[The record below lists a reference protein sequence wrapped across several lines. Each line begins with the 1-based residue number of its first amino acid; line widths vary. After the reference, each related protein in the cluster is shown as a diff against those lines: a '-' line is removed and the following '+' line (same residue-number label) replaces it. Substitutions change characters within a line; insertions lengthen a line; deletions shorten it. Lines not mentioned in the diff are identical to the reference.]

1 MGKTRLE
8 SKSAKKT
15 ARKVFDEVQKCDAD
29 LVDAIEVD
37 VEKIDVRLHQWTS
50 KTITVKF
57 FGEADISSG
66 DIEFDTYIIQNKLFV
81 SIKVRGIVEVS
92 DLKLDIWLPGRL
104 FEVIQLKTSS
114 GNIEIDGG
122 IAVKTLKID
131 TLSGDVNVNAT
142 YIRAI
147 VNTENG
153 NVYASINAQSR
164 VDFQVLTVQGD
175 VKIKLKN
182 VRKVNFRAKSK
193 YGDILNAYRGKYG
206 YIASIKATTKSGN
219 ITVE

>member
-29 LVDAIEVD
+29 SVDSIEVD
-37 VEKIDVRLHQWTS
+37 VERIDVRFHQWTS

>member
-8 SKSAKKT
+8 SKKT

-66 DIEFDTYIIQNKLFV
+66 DIEFDTYIIQNKLYV
-81 SIKVRGIVEVS
+81 TIKVRGIVEVS

-104 FEVIQLKTSS
+104 FEVIQLKASS

>member
-29 LVDAIEVD
+29 SVDSIEVD
-37 VEKIDVRLHQWTS
+37 VERIDVRFHQWTS

-81 SIKVRGIVEVS
+81 SIKVRDIVEVS

>member
-1 MGKTRLE
+1 MRKTRLE
-8 SKSAKKT
+8 SKKT
-15 ARKVFDEVQKCDAD
+15 ARKVFDKVQKCDSD

-57 FGEADISSG
+57 FGEADITSG
-66 DIEFDTYIIQNKLFV
+66 DIEFDTYIIQNKLYV
-81 SIKVRGIVEVS
+81 TIKVRGIVEVS

-104 FEVIQLKTSS
+104 FEAIQLKASS
-114 GNIEIDGG
+114 GKIEIDGG

-131 TLSGDVNVNAT
+131 TLSGGVNVNAT

>member
-8 SKSAKKT
+8 SKKT

-81 SIKVRGIVEVS
+81 TIKVRGIVEVS

-131 TLSGDVNVNAT
+131 TPSGDVNVNAT

>member
-1 MGKTRLE
+1 MEKTRLE
-8 SKSAKKT
+8 SKREAKKT
-15 ARKVFDEVQKCDAD
+15 RKVFDEVQKCDAD
-29 LVDAIEVD
+29 SVDSIEVD
-37 VEKIDVRLHQWTS
+37 VERIDVRFHHWTS

-66 DIEFDTYIIQNKLFV
+66 DIEFDTYIIQNKLYV
-81 SIKVRGIVEVS
+81 TIKVRGIVEVS

-104 FEVIQLKTSS
+104 FEVIQLKASS

>member
-1 MGKTRLE
+1 MKKTRLE

>member
-81 SIKVRGIVEVS
+81 TIKVRGIVEVS

-131 TLSGDVNVNAT
+131 TPSGDVNVNAT

>member
-1 MGKTRLE
+1 MKKTRLE

-29 LVDAIEVD
+29 SVDSIEVD
-37 VEKIDVRLHQWTS
+37 VERIDVRFHQWTS

>member
-29 LVDAIEVD
+29 SVDSIEVD
-37 VEKIDVRLHQWTS
+37 VERIDVRFHQWTS

-66 DIEFDTYIIQNKLFV
+66 DIEFDTYIIQNKLYV
-81 SIKVRGIVEVS
+81 TIKVRGIVEVS

-104 FEVIQLKTSS
+104 FEVIQLKASS